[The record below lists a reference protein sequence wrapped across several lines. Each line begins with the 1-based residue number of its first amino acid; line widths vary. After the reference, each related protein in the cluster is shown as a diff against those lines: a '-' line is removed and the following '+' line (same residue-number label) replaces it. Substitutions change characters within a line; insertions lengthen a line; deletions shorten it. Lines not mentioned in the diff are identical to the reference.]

1 MYTNTNKTDSAI
13 AAVSP
18 GQFNFEAAIRSMVKI
33 RTSELFIR
41 DTFWNEKIFSFL
53 HLSLG
58 QEATA
63 VGVASALRN
72 EDLMLGNHRSHG
84 HYLAKGGDLGKMLY
98 EVFGDHRGCCK
109 GFGGSMHMLD
119 RSVGF
124 TGSTPILGSIPSIA
138 VGQSFACKESNI
150 DNVTVVFLGDGAAEE
165 GSFMESV
172 NLAAS
177 KKCQIIFVIEDNK
190 YSVNSSELDRKSL
203 HYSHKSLFEG
213 LGAVYFRENGQM
225 VEQVYNV
232 TLKCIEA
239 SKTGRPVVLHLD
251 TLRTHAHS
259 GPILEEKT
267 EDYRINDTIE
277 DRQKNDCISLAQAAA
292 IDSGFDQAIV
302 TEWIDE
308 ERALTLKFAKNIKN
322 TIEVRSFD

>member
-1 MYTNTNKTDSAI
+1 MNVVVNEVDVALSSVGSRELHY
-13 AAVSP
+13 
-18 GQFNFEAAIRSMVKI
+18 EAAIRMMVKI
-33 RTSELFIR
+33 RTAELFIR

-63 VGVASALRN
+63 VGVASALTTQ
-72 EDLMLGNHRSHG
+72 DFMLGNHRSHG
-84 HYLAKGGDLGKMLY
+84 HYLSKGGDLAKMLY

-150 DNVTVVFLGDGAAEE
+150 DNVTVVYLGDGAAEE

-172 NLAAS
+172 NLAAN
-177 KKCQIIFVIEDNK
+177 KRCQIIFVIEDNK
-190 YSVNSSELDRKSL
+190 YAVNSSELDRKSEN
-203 HYSHKSLFEG
+203 YSHKSLFEG
-213 LGAVYFRENGQM
+213 LGAVYFRENGQR
-225 VEQVYNV
+225 VEQVYNA
-232 TLKCIEA
+232 TLKSVEIA
-239 SKTGRPVVLHLD
+239 KTGRPVVLHLD
-251 TLRTHAHS
+251 TLRRHAHS
-259 GPILEEKT
+259 GPILEAKT
-267 EDYRINDTIE
+267 EDYRIDDTIE
-277 DRQKNDCISLAQAAA
+277 EREANDCIALAEAAA
-292 IDSGFDQAIV
+292 IESGFDQAEV
-302 TEWIDE
+302 AGWVED
-308 ERALTLKFAKNIKN
+308 ERASTLTFVKKIKD